1 MLEHFKYKDLF
12 LRKCK
17 NAYIS
22 FVTPEMIELVQSV
35 KPKITYE
42 AIDSG
47 LSRNRLAVRTKE
59 LRKLYATSLR
69 EYLPQELVDLL
80 QGRVSQSVFLRF
92 YYKSLL
98 SDIKENVLKAKTL
111 LQNELLLLIKL
122 V

>member
-1 MLEHFKYKDLF
+1 MLKHFKFKDLF

-22 FVTPEMIELVQSV
+22 FVTSDLLELVKAV

-47 LSRNRLAVRTKE
+47 LNRNRLAVRTKE

-69 EYLPQELVDLL
+69 EHIPQELVDLL

-92 YYKSLL
+92 YYKPLL
-98 SDIKENVLKAKTL
+98 SDVKEKACAL
-111 LQNELLLLIKL
+111 SMRKL
-122 V
+122 EARR